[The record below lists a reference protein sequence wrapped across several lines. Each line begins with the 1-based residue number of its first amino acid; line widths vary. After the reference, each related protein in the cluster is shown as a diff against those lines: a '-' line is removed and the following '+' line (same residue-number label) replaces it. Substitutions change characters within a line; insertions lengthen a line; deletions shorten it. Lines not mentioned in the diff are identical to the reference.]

1 MSTTAPPDVS
11 GVHKKVE
18 IWTKRNNSRIDS
30 NKIQNWPIYP
40 TVIFSQSTSRPCDP
54 WQSLRWRPIRESR
67 KGWETIN
74 YGSIICCRFQLKS
87 KHFIWIQ
94 MKDSTISTFE
104 ENSDR
109 LLVHKIYTVIFD
121 RNKFCILTLETNAN
135 WFQKEFGLLGHF
147 WYSSEIQNQ

>member
-1 MSTTAPPDVS
+1 LKYEIKGQGQKLIFRAKVTISYNQKWKGKFEKIQKRKISIGFWDIFKMSTTAPPDVS
-11 GVHKKVE
+11 GVYKKVE
-18 IWTKRNNSRIDS
+18 IWIKRNNSRIDS

-87 KHFIWIQ
+87 KHFI
-94 MKDSTISTFE
+94 
-104 ENSDR
+104 
-109 LLVHKIYTVIFD
+109 
-121 RNKFCILTLETNAN
+121 
-135 WFQKEFGLLGHF
+135 
-147 WYSSEIQNQ
+147 